1 MTPQHLIL
9 ECAIPHG
16 GIPKL
21 FSLFCVTNI
30 LIKLTSVT
38 LFVLPI
44 AQVQSNQYGLLCAAG
59 ITSTQ
64 FILYSQYPNT
74 GRAHSTLHQHHE
86 HRHRQP
92 PACFVW
98 AVSHAKAP
106 TLCTCCSSPGGSMK
120 SKCTKSSMPSFFSC
134 STTEPRLERRIS
146 GYVFSCISV
155 VYAFSVYRRKHL
167 PGRVRPARPARCWA
181 LALEM
186 AVTRRDST
194 RMRGLYTCVTMKESI
209 LLGKQ
214 DIVMTQGVIAQSMF
228 ATDQKSFFYEVCW
241 VDHTKVRSSEQH
253 RKFRHNTDLL
263 LSETASD
270 VSLITRTLELW
281 LS

>member
-1 MTPQHLIL
+1 MYCPFRKWPFWAHHAMTPQHLIL
-9 ECAIPHG
+9 ECAIRHS
-16 GIPKL
+16 GIPKP
-21 FSLFCVTNI
+21 FSLFGLPTFWLSSHQSHFLCWPVT
-30 LIKLTSVT
+30 
-38 LFVLPI
+38 
-44 AQVQSNQYGLLCAAG
+44 QVQSNQYGLLCAAG

-64 FILYSQYPNT
+64 FILCSQYPNR
-74 GRAHSTLHQHHE
+74 GRAHSILHHHHE
-86 HRHRQP
+86 HRHRQT
-92 PACFVW
+92 ACFVW
-98 AVSHAKAP
+98 AASHAEVP

-194 RMRGLYTCVTMKESI
+194 LMRGLYTCGTMKEPI

-214 DIVMTQGVIAQSMF
+214 VCGRDIVMAQGVIAHS
-228 ATDQKSFFYEVCW
+228 
-241 VDHTKVRSSEQH
+241 VDSNKVQVRN
-253 RKFRHNTDLL
+253 R
-263 LSETASD
+263 SET
-270 VSLITRTLELW
+270 EQ
-281 LS
+281 LSNKSVFDEQSVE